1 MKLSIVVLP
10 EYPWAQARGIWQ
22 RVEELGFTQA
32 WTYDHLAWRSLADGP
47 WFSAIPTL
55 TAAALSTSTI
65 RLGTLV
71 ASPNFRHP
79 VPFAKELV
87 TLDEISGGRLTVG
100 IGAGGTGFDATV
112 LGEEVLP
119 PRDRADRLAEFVGLL
134 DGLLTADHTTFGG
147 RHFHARDA
155 RTVPLPIQTP
165 RIPFVIAANGPRM
178 MRLACEYGAG
188 WVTTGSSDP
197 DDGVEAWWSNIAA
210 LSQRFEDVAA
220 ESPHAGAPLSRYL
233 SVDASGVMALQ
244 SVEYFRECLGRAAEL
259 GFTDLIIHWPREDGV
274 YAGSPAVLEAV
285 AAEYLS

>member
-1 MKLSIVVLP
+1 
-10 EYPWAQARGIWQ
+10 
-22 RVEELGFTQA
+22 
-32 WTYDHLAWRSLADGP
+32 
-47 WFSAIPTL
+47 
-55 TAAALSTSTI
+55 
-65 RLGTLV
+65 
-71 ASPNFRHP
+71 
-79 VPFAKELV
+79 
-87 TLDEISGGRLTVG
+87 
-100 IGAGGTGFDATV
+100 
-112 LGEEVLP
+112 
-119 PRDRADRLAEFVGLL
+119 
-134 DGLLTADHTTFGG
+134 
-147 RHFHARDA
+147 
-155 RTVPLPIQTP
+155 
-165 RIPFVIAANGPRM
+165 M